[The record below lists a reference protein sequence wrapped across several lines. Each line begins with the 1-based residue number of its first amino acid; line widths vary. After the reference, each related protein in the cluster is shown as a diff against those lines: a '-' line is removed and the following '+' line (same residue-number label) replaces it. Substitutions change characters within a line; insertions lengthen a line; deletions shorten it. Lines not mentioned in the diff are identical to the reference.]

1 MIDFEAQIKA
11 EAAASDKSGTEMMTD
26 IITDLRRHNYGIA
39 EHHVALLIARL
50 EYEEQERQKAKA
62 RPAKTE
68 PDAFKQTIQGFIK
81 NLEKQTPDKP
91 HYEYFV
97 GERAAYRYALEI
109 YEETV

>member
-11 EAAASDKSGTEMMTD
+11 EAAASDKSSTEMMTD

-68 PDAFKQTIQGFIK
+68 PDAFKQTIQGFIE
-81 NLEKQTPDKP
+81 NLEKQTLDMP
-91 HYEYFV
+91 HYDYFV